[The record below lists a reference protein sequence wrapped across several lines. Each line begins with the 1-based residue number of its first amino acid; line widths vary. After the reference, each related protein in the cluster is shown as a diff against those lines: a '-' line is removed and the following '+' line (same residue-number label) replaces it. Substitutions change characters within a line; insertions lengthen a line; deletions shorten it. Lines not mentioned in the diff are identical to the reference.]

1 MGTSLR
7 ERIAGLHIARTE
19 ALLEP
24 VHTLLRTAMR
34 ERLGIHGSA
43 RHPLQAV
50 IAHCCCCIQPLAY
63 FPGVEQ
69 VSLIGRVSP
78 DAGKAVCLKFQ
89 PLGKLVCGSR
99 VLLLSR
105 VHFLLDSNEFLY
117 VMA

>member
-1 MGTSLR
+1 MVPAPGAGFGALRKTFSREGRHREMGTSLR
-7 ERIAGLHIARTE
+7 ECIAGLHIARTE

-24 VHTLLRTAMR
+24 VHTLLRTAVR

-50 IAHCCCCIQPLAY
+50 IAHCCCCIQSLAY

-78 DAGKAVCLKFQ
+78 DAGKAV
-89 PLGKLVCGSR
+89 
-99 VLLLSR
+99 
-105 VHFLLDSNEFLY
+105 
-117 VMA
+117 